1 MFLCSHAHTYFLKYD
16 VGPTLILILTD
27 MTEMYL
33 HSFHLREAK
42 LAEEL
47 LAIKD
52 DQSQSQE
59 SVSRIVTIR
68 QFVTSLLGGAFRVLV
83 DCRFALTGVVLERHG
98 QAMIDGGII
107 HTIATLLKTLL
118 LKLIKYLSSR
128 AYQILS
134 QSSSPPAGASQS
146 DEQQTKTIQL
156 LKGIYS
162 EALKTNEW
170 YCNNPLP
177 PSSLPKDAG
186 DSQVTT
192 HRRDVRSLYE
202 MLEKLNSCVW
212 LRSHL

>member
-1 MFLCSHAHTYFLKYD
+1 
-16 VGPTLILILTD
+16 LILTD

-33 HSFHLREAK
+33 HSFHLRESK

-47 LAIKD
+47 LALKD
-52 DQSQSQE
+52 DPSQSQE

-98 QAMIDGGII
+98 QAMVDGGLIQ
-107 HTIATLLKTLL
+107 TIASLLKTLL

-128 AYQILS
+128 AYQPTFLEEDDHGGKTAPRS
-134 QSSSPPAGASQS
+134 D
-146 DEQQTKTIQL
+146 DEQVKTIQL

-162 EALKTNEW
+162 EALKTTEW
-170 YCNNPLP
+170 YCNLTPG
-177 PSSLPKDAG
+177 PSSSAREAIAIPQGTAMMT
-186 DSQVTT
+186 S
-192 HRRDVRSLYE
+192 RRDVRSLYE
-202 MLEKLNSCVW
+202 MFEKLNSCGW